1 MKKVIIVLCLL
12 AIAGGLMQ
20 MERAAKKRYLKN
32 ETMLRY
38 LKKRPHFARKLAAPP
53 PVWMEEQLNEDF
65 SPFAEKGIAKEAI
78 DATFARISEASQN
91 SMVVRYR
98 IINNELYRYFNDDEV
113 ISFED
118 TSTEKAIKTLLQKTH
133 FPDMD
138 FILSY
143 YDGMGPGSSFFHTP
157 DRQLQAPVL
166 CSAKIKGTPFV
177 VLIPDWRSIGHWWV
191 SNIRAIKKNRA
202 PWEKKR
208 NGAIWRGG
216 LTKPVRLKLCQL
228 SLQHPEA
235 LDAKLCDYGMR
246 KDDDPRVMGQWVSW
260 DEMLSY
266 KYLPYADGVMC
277 AAPALQW
284 RLLSQSVTFK
294 PDSDEIQWFYRALK
308 PYVHYIPVQ
317 SAFEDL
323 IDKLEWAKVHD
334 TVCKEIADNAFHFAA
349 NNLMYDDVLLYLSL
363 VLKRYAS
370 LQTFNGSTLEQDPRH
385 WVKIQFRDEIR
396 KQAASDGTRRYQ
408 QTATPF

>member
-1 MKKVIIVLCLL
+1 MKKVIVVLCFL

-20 MERAAKKRYLKN
+20 MQRAAYKRYLKT

-38 LKKRPHFARKLAAPP
+38 LKKQPNFANKLAAPP
-53 PVWMEEQLNEDF
+53 PGWMEEQLKEDF
-65 SPFAEKGIAKEAI
+65 SEFAEKGIGKEAV
-78 DATFARISEASQN
+78 DATFARICEAPQN

-98 IINNELYRYFNDDEV
+98 ILDNELYRYFHDDEA

-138 FILSY
+138 FILTY
-143 YDGMGPGSSFFHTP
+143 YDGIGPDSSFFQTSSKE
-157 DRQLQAPVL
+157 LQAPLL
-166 CSAKIKGTPFV
+166 CSAKIKGTPFA

-191 SNIRAIKKNRA
+191 SNIRAIKKNRVL
-202 PWEKKR
+202 WEQKK
-208 NGAIWRGG
+208 NCAIWRGG
-216 LTKPVRLKLCQL
+216 LTKAVRLTLCKL
-228 SLQHPEA
+228 SLLHPEA

-246 KDDDPRVMGQWVSW
+246 KDDDPRIMGQWVPW
-260 DEMLSY
+260 DEMLSC

-294 PDSDEIQWFYRALK
+294 PDSDEVQWFYRALK

-317 SAFEDL
+317 PAFEDL
-323 IDKLEWAKVHD
+323 IDQLEWAKAHD
-334 TVCKEIADNAFHFAA
+334 SVCKEIAANAFHFAV

-370 LQTFNGSTLEQDPRH
+370 LQTFDGKALKEDSSH

-396 KQAASDGTRRYQ
+396 KQAAADSARRYQ
-408 QTATPF
+408 HTATPF